1 MHRPLHTSMGPTT
14 KAQSGL
20 RLGSVH
26 PDRGGVSPH
35 SRLQR
40 SATLG
45 GLPFRV
51 KLQLSAKA
59 QSHGAEPQRERE
71 RIVLG
76 RRWYCPFCNGPENQ
90 CPLQIRAEIHCFM
103 ASNGVLPGNPLFLL
117 SKEGE
122 RENERELLG
131 FTGGGEPSEQGAGAT
146 GLQLLCISLHFQM
159 ASGSRLRRGG
169 SSSNVGRS
177 SGFRPRSPHFCKVVV
192 AESLRRGKIEIPL
205 KFVRKYGHDL
215 LNQVVLKVPGNDEWL
230 VAVEQAHGKLW
241 LGEGWREFQDHYCLI
256 QGSFLLFQ
264 LDNLIGFHVL
274 IFDRTATEIDY
285 PARNP
290 RGSIC
295 KNFMSSAKI
304 KTGLPPVELGH
315 EGKSWPV
322 KMLCYPEERQG
333 RLCRGWAAFLDS
345 NAVRAGDVCFF
356 ELLKRN
362 VFYVHIFRCSAH

>member
-1 MHRPLHTSMGPTT
+1 MYGTDLDEDVRFYFYIEL
-14 KAQSGL
+14 QRGL
-20 RLGSVH
+20 GLGS
-26 PDRGGVSPH
+26 H
-35 SRLQR
+35 SFFFL
-40 SATLG
+40 TG
-45 GLPFRV
+45 KVG
-51 KLQLSAKA
+51 
-59 QSHGAEPQRERE
+59 RERE
-71 RIVLG
+71 RGLECGHCCVCSFSLRSCFPVASGG
-76 RRWYCPFCNGPENQ
+76 R
-90 CPLQIRAEIHCFM
+90 
-103 ASNGVLPGNPLFLL
+103 
-117 SKEGE
+117 
-122 RENERELLG
+122 
-131 FTGGGEPSEQGAGAT
+131 GGGEPSEQGAGAT

-290 RGSIC
+290 RGVSSELTDKFIPSETKDDSDDSLAENHSDSEPKPEQRQC
-295 KNFMSSAKI
+295 KRRRRPLKPSKQRRPRVPVEVDDSSSAFSLSTQSEYSANSLSTHLEYESDGSKPESRRLGGPQRQ
-304 KTGLPPVELGH
+304 KGNHLP
-315 EGKSWPV
+315 
-322 KMLCYPEERQG
+322 
-333 RLCRGWAAFLDS
+333 RGSAS
-345 NAVRAGDVCFF
+345 TFF
-356 ELLKRN
+356 
-362 VFYVHIFRCSAH
+362 